1 MTYKKKRAGKMIKIE
16 KTFTYQ
22 DAGQLKDNLIRVL
35 HSDTGAKI
43 SLSGIE
49 STDLTALQLLVSATS
64 SFKKANTPLHIEME
78 CNEETSS
85 LITNCGF
92 KYLITK

>member
-1 MTYKKKRAGKMIKIE
+1 MIKIE

-22 DAGQLKDNLIRVL
+22 DAGQLRDQLIPVL
-35 HSDTGAKI
+35 NSGTGVKI

-64 SFKKANTPLHIEME
+64 SFKKANTPLQIELE
-78 CNEETSS
+78 CNEEISS

-92 KYLITK
+92 GYLISK